1 MNWLDTIK
9 TVAPVVASALGGPLA
24 GVAVTAIGE
33 MFGIDA
39 PTTAKIQA
47 SIENG
52 QMTGEQISG
61 LRQLELKLKSEEAER
76 GFKYA
81 ELEYKNTDSARQM
94 KVATGSVFPEVLSA
108 LITFGFFGIL
118 AWMMYKPSAIDSQP
132 LLIMLGSLGAAFGA
146 VINFWL
152 GSNKGSDRT
161 KELLANS
168 VPGTK

>member
-1 MNWLDTIK
+1 MGWKDTLGK
-9 TVAPVVASALGGPLA
+9 LAPTVASALGGPLA
-24 GVAVTAIGE
+24 GVAVSAIGE
-33 MFGIDA
+33 LFGISE
-39 PTTAKIQA
+39 PTQDKIKVA
-47 SIENG
+47 IENG
-52 QMTGEQISG
+52 SLTGEQISG
-61 LRQLELKLKSEEAER
+61 LRQFELKLKSEEAER

-108 LITFGFFGIL
+108 LITLGFFGIL

-168 VPGTK
+168 VQATK

>member
-9 TVAPVVASALGGPLA
+9 KVAPTVASALGGPLA

-33 MFGIDA
+33 LFGMTE
-39 PTTAKIQA
+39 PTQDKIK
-47 SIENG
+47 SLIENG
-52 QMTGEQISG
+52 QMTGQQIAD
-61 LRQLELKLKSEEAER
+61 LRTLELKLKAEEQER
-76 GFKYA
+76 GFRYA
-81 ELEYKNTDSARQM
+81 ELEEKNTADARAM
-94 KVATGSVFPEVLSA
+94 RTATGSMFPELLSG
-108 LITFGFFGIL
+108 LITVGFFGIL
-118 AWMMYKPSAIDSQP
+118 GWMMYQPSAIDSQP

-168 VPGTK
+168 VQATK

>member
-1 MNWLDTIK
+1 MNWLDTLKKI
-9 TVAPVVASALGGPLA
+9 APTVASALGGPLA

-33 MFGIDA
+33 LFGMES
-39 PTTAKIQA
+39 PTADKIKTA
-47 SIENG
+47 IENG
-52 QMTGEQISG
+52 SLTGQQIAD

-81 ELEYKNTDSARQM
+81 ELEYKNVADARAM
-94 KVATGSVFPEVLSA
+94 KVATNSLFPEILSG
-108 LITFGFFGIL
+108 LITVGFFGIL
-118 AWMMYKPSAIDSQP
+118 GWMMYKPSAIDSQP

-168 VPGTK
+168 TPVGK

>member
-33 MFGIDA
+33 LLGIDS

-94 KVATGSVFPEVLSA
+94 KTATNSLFPEALST
-108 LITFGFFGIL
+108 LITLGFFGIL
-118 AWMMYKPSAIDSQP
+118 AWMMHDHSAVDNQP

-146 VINFWL
+146 VVNFWL